1 MTLNPQEWHER
12 YRLQANW
19 TSNLRRHL
27 LPRLKSEHCQRTL
40 EVGCGSGAVLS
51 DVISLTPKS
60 QIYGLDVNL
69 SALKLAKKYC
79 SGAAF
84 TCGNALYLPYPSN
97 SFDLCYTHFFLL
109 WVNPPLT
116 ALEEMCRVTRRGG
129 YVIAFAEPDYGGRI
143 DYPPCLEEVGKLQRQ
158 ALLAQGANP
167 DMGRQLA
174 SLFHKAGLKDIHNG
188 ILSGQWSTPPS
199 PEERASEW
207 KFLQHDL
214 KGLLSA
220 NRLKELHTQETLAWQ
235 HGERV
240 LFVPTFYAWGQK

>member
-12 YRLQANW
+12 YSLQATW

-27 LPRLKSEHCQRTL
+27 LPKFKPEHRQRIL

-51 DVISLTPKS
+51 DIISLTSKS
-60 QIYGLDVNL
+60 QICGLDIDL
-69 SALKLAKKYC
+69 SVLKLAKIYC

-84 TCGNALYLPYPSN
+84 TCGNALHLPYPSN

-109 WVNPPLT
+109 WVNAPLA
-116 ALEEMCRVTRRGG
+116 ALEEMCRVTRHDG
-129 YVIAFAEPDYGGRI
+129 YVVAFAEPDYGGRI
-143 DYPPCLEEVGKLQRQ
+143 DYPPSLEEMGRLQRQ

-167 DMGRQLA
+167 DIGRQLA
-174 SLFHKAGLKDIHNG
+174 GLFHKAGLKDIHYG
-188 ILSGQWSTPPS
+188 ILSGQWSKPPA

-214 KGLLSA
+214 KGLLSPE
-220 NRLKELHTQETLAWQ
+220 RLKELHTQETLAWQ